1 MYLAVYYRKKQA
13 FLVNLANQFY
23 PLRFRI
29 RECFVESDLPDAG
42 DISIADLFTPS
53 LGYVISITVVTGHT
67 SGMVSASSFFFNFSV
82 WTKNVL
88 TTFSSISIIDP
99 FSLTPTF
106 ASQPGSTT
114 PPHLLHGF
122 CFCKSLRYFTRS
134 DSRGPGGLHEGGRQ
148 QAQDLPPVR
157 PDKHGTRQV
166 GQHWRND
173 IPQMYREQLLGL
185 KGCKTSCKTRSC
197 NMNVIW
203 KTALNVA
210 S

>member
-1 MYLAVYYRKKQA
+1 MFCRIWPSRCRRHFYSRPLHSLPRLRNIHNSSYWSHLRHGARIV
-13 FLVNLANQFY
+13 FL
-23 PLRFRI
+23 
-29 RECFVESDLPDAG
+29 
-42 DISIADLFTPS
+42 
-53 LGYVISITVVTGHT
+53 
-67 SGMVSASSFFFNFSV
+67 FNFSV

-114 PPHLLHGF
+114 PPHLHHGF

-185 KGCKTSCKTRSC
+185 KGCKKSCQTRSC

-203 KTALNVA
+203 KTALNVE